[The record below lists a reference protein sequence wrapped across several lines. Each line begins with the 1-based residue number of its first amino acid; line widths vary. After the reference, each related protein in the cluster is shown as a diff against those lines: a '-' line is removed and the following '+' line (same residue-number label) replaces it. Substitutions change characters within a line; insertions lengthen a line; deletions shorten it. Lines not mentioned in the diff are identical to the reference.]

1 MGDLEHYG
9 AVVQM
14 YYLAF
19 DQTQCDC
26 HRKPERDC
34 DIAPGG
40 GGWGLLAMR
49 RMWRDIVKL

>member
-1 MGDLEHYG
+1 VGDLEHYG